1 MVLFS
6 LIKLWIN
13 ITECERNF
21 YTPKKFFNPAGCSIP
36 KKMNRRIMDWDHH
49 QSQIPHVE
57 YHSAFFYKSPLIL
70 VDKPFTFASIS
81 PSSELWPPRF
91 YCTVSMWDSGKRKG
105 YGPLEMFPRNH
116 NWPYLWLQPR
126 GRPLPNISGSSWF
139 ILMVPTLTHNK
150 FLCPMHWEVSPRCH
164 KERSILQMQ
173 SLEIQGIIRVI

>member
-49 QSQIPHVE
+49 QSQMPHVE

-70 VDKPFTFASIS
+70 VDKPFTFASVS

-116 NWPYLWLQPR
+116 TDLISDSSPEGDLFPTSLAPLGLSWWFPHWPTT
-126 GRPLPNISGSSWF
+126 SSSAQCIGKYPQGATKKGAF
-139 ILMVPTLTHNK
+139 Y
-150 FLCPMHWEVSPRCH
+150 RC
-164 KERSILQMQ
+164 
-173 SLEIQGIIRVI
+173 RVLRFRE